1 MVENWNVNCCI
12 VSNFDDLKFLGALK
26 DVSDGCACC
35 NKHAIFQDYVWQDIQ
50 QMDDGKFDY
59 LLVETSG
66 VTDPL
71 SIIASLEKNFGKL
84 FRAHLDTVVTVLD
97 ADTTLMYIQDQ
108 GDSSAKR

>member
-1 MVENWNVNCCI
+1 
-12 VSNFDDLKFLGALK
+12 
-26 DVSDGCACC
+26 
-35 NKHAIFQDYVWQDIQ
+35 
-50 QMDDGKFDY
+50 MDDGKFDY

-97 ADTTLMYIQDQ
+97 ADTTLMFIKERE
-108 GDSSAKR
+108 SSTDDKASKKCVFFKVN

>member
-1 MVENWNVNCCI
+1 MEYWNVICYI

-84 FRAHLDTVVTVLD
+84 FRAHLDTVVTVV
-97 ADTTLMYIQDQ
+97 
-108 GDSSAKR
+108 